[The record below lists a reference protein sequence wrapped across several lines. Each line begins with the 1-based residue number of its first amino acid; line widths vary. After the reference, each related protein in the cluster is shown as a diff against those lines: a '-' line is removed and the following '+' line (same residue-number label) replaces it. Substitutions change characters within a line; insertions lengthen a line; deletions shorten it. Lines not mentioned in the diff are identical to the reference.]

1 MASAANR
8 TITGVVISGED
19 NEPLIGAS
27 VYVHTDEL
35 KKAGASQT
43 SLGTI
48 TDIDGKFSLSVP
60 DKVTRIH
67 CSYIGFE
74 EQVIVL
80 QGDKKS
86 YRIVLQ
92 TSAHTLGDVV
102 VTGYQTL
109 ERRKLTAAISKVE
122 VSDAMVG
129 AAKSIDQALTGQ
141 IAGVSVTNTSGA
153 PGSPAKIRIRGTAS
167 MNGTQDPLWVLDGI
181 PLEGTDIPKMDN
193 KSSDN
198 DIVNIGQSSIAGL
211 SPNDIESITILK
223 DAAATA
229 IYGARAAN
237 GVIVVTTKRGRTGK
251 PVVNFNTKLTYTPN
265 LETSRLN
272 LLNSEEKVNLELQM
286 MKEAPFNK
294 WGFYPIPVYSEK
306 GGVAA
311 ILKQYNLMDI
321 YREKGWEGLTPEAQ
335 NAINRLKSINT
346 DWNDILFRDAITQ
359 EYNISISG
367 GSEKVTYYNS
377 LGYTLENGNIPGV
390 SLSRFNL
397 TSKTSYQINKLLK
410 VGVSIFANRRKNTT
424 FLTDTYGLTN
434 PVYYSRIANPYFE
447 PFDNNNNYLY
457 DYDVVTGSI
466 PDLLQG
472 YNILE
477 ERENT
482 SNKSVTTAINSIF
495 DIELRFNDQW
505 KVTSQVGVQWDQL
518 SREEY
523 AGTNSFNL
531 RNQRENSAYYK
542 GNDRIYLIPEGGM
555 LKSTNSTTSQIT
567 WKVQGEYKNTFND
580 IHNIQIM
587 AGSEIRKNW

>member
-237 GVIVVTTKRGRTGK
+237 GVIVVTTKRGKTGK

-294 WGFYPIPVYSEK
+294 WGFYPKIGRAHV
-306 GGVAA
+306 
-311 ILKQYNLMDI
+311 
-321 YREKGWEGLTPEAQ
+321 
-335 NAINRLKSINT
+335 
-346 DWNDILFRDAITQ
+346 
-359 EYNISISG
+359 
-367 GSEKVTYYNS
+367 
-377 LGYTLENGNIPGV
+377 
-390 SLSRFNL
+390 
-397 TSKTSYQINKLLK
+397 
-410 VGVSIFANRRKNTT
+410 
-424 FLTDTYGLTN
+424 
-434 PVYYSRIANPYFE
+434 
-447 PFDNNNNYLY
+447 
-457 DYDVVTGSI
+457 
-466 PDLLQG
+466 
-472 YNILE
+472 
-477 ERENT
+477 
-482 SNKSVTTAINSIF
+482 
-495 DIELRFNDQW
+495 
-505 KVTSQVGVQWDQL
+505 
-518 SREEY
+518 
-523 AGTNSFNL
+523 
-531 RNQRENSAYYK
+531 
-542 GNDRIYLIPEGGM
+542 
-555 LKSTNSTTSQIT
+555 
-567 WKVQGEYKNTFND
+567 
-580 IHNIQIM
+580 
-587 AGSEIRKNW
+587 

>member
-237 GVIVVTTKRGRTGK
+237 GVIVVTTKRGKTGK

-523 AGTNSFNL
+523 AGTNSFIL
-531 RNQRENSAYYK
+531 QRKRPYISHTGRRDA
-542 GNDRIYLIPEGGM
+542 
-555 LKSTNSTTSQIT
+555 QID
-567 WKVQGEYKNTFND
+567 QFYDFPNYMESSG
-580 IHNIQIM
+580 
-587 AGSEIRKNW
+587 